1 MARFIDADK
10 LVEHI
15 KDLPTWRELLGVG
28 WRSTKYP
35 NGMFDCEDIIN
46 SIKNQPTA
54 DVVEVVRCKDCKHGD
69 VSVIEKTKCGQETV
83 ACYCNIH
90 KLLHSLDW
98 YCPNGERKK
107 TNEKFGICT

>member
-54 DVVEVVRCKDCKHGD
+54 DVVEVVRCKDCRNRYEKNWAKCHGRKPD
-69 VSVIEKTKCGQETV
+69 DFCS
-83 ACYCNIH
+83 
-90 KLLHSLDW
+90 D
-98 YCPNGERKK
+98 GERKK
-107 TNEKFGICT
+107 TDEQK